1 MDAATESQSPNSS
14 MLLAID
20 IGNTCIDIGLLVGD
34 APVFRYKCS
43 TAPPAE
49 VGLQRLLAPLDAPP
63 LGAVVGSVVAELGTA
78 YAEACRGLSAGPV
91 LQASSAWDWGL
102 RLDYDDPAQLGVDRL
117 AAAAA
122 AHRAAPAGQ
131 AAVVVDAGTALTV
144 DAIDAE
150 GIFRGGA
157 IAPGLRLGLDALSAG
172 TSLLP
177 HVEFAGEPPLLG
189 KNTADGLRS
198 GALHGSAAL
207 VEGLCVR
214 MMAALDSPVAV
225 FLTGGDGPLLQPHI
239 AAVHTCDPD
248 LVLRG
253 LALAYRRRTA

>member
-1 MDAATESQSPNSS
+1 

-34 APVFRYKCS
+34 DLVFHHKFP
-43 TAPPAE
+43 TAPPSDAD
-49 VGLQRLLAPLDAPP
+49 LQRLLAPLATPP
-63 LGAVVGSVVAELGTA
+63 IGAVIGSVVAELGAA
-78 YAEACRGLSAGPV
+78 YAEACRDFSSGPV

-102 RLDYDDPAQLGVDRL
+102 HIDYDDPARIGVDRL

-122 AHRAAPAGQ
+122 ARRAAPAGR

-150 GIFRGGA
+150 GTFCGGA
-157 IAPGLRLGLDALSAG
+157 IAPGLRLGLNALSAG
-172 TSLLP
+172 TSFLP
-177 HVEFAGEPPLLG
+177 QVELAATTPLLG
-189 KNTADGLRS
+189 KNTTDGLCS

-207 VEGLCVR
+207 VEGLCAR
-214 MMAALDSPVAV
+214 IAAALDSSVAI

>member
-1 MDAATESQSPNSS
+1 

-34 APVFRYKCS
+34 DPVFHHKFP
-43 TAPPAE
+43 TAPPSDAD
-49 VGLQRLLAPLDAPP
+49 LQRLLAPLAAPP
-63 LGAVVGSVVAELGTA
+63 IGAVIGSVVAELGAA
-78 YAEACRGLSAGPV
+78 YAEACRDFSSGPV

-102 RLDYDDPAQLGVDRL
+102 HIDYDNPARIGVDRL

-122 AHRAAPAGQ
+122 ARRAAPAER

-150 GIFRGGA
+150 GTFCGGA
-157 IAPGLRLGLDALSAG
+157 IAPGLRLGLNALSAG
-172 TSLLP
+172 TSFLP
-177 HVEFAGEPPLLG
+177 QVELAATTPLLG
-189 KNTADGLRS
+189 KNTTDGLCS

-207 VEGLCVR
+207 VEGLCAR
-214 MMAALDSPVAV
+214 IAAALDSPVAL

-239 AAVHTCDPD
+239 AAVHTCDPN

>member
-1 MDAATESQSPNSS
+1 

-20 IGNTCIDIGLLVGD
+20 IGNTCIDIGLLAGD
-34 APVFRYKCS
+34 STVFHHKFPTVPPVDG
-43 TAPPAE
+43 
-49 VGLQRLLAPLDAPP
+49 GLQRLLAPLAAPP
-63 LGAVVGSVVAELGTA
+63 VGVVIGSVVAELGAA
-78 YAEACRGLSAGPV
+78 YAEACRGLSSGPV
-91 LQASSAWDWGL
+91 LQARSTWDWGL
-102 RLDYDDPAQLGVDRL
+102 HIDYDDPARLGVDRL

-122 AHRAAPAGQ
+122 AHRAATVGR

-150 GIFRGGA
+150 GTFRGGA
-157 IAPGLRLGLDALSAG
+157 IALGLRLGLNALSTG
-172 TSLLP
+172 TSFLP
-177 HVEFAGEPPLLG
+177 QVELATTTPLLG
-189 KNTADGLRS
+189 KNTTDGLGS

-214 MMAALDSPVAV
+214 MAAVLDSPIAI
-225 FLTGGDGPLLQPHI
+225 FLTGGDAPLLQPHI

-253 LALAYRRRTA
+253 LALAYRQRTS

>member
-20 IGNTCIDIGLLVGD
+20 IGNTCIDIGLLAGD
-34 APVFRYKCS
+34 NPVFRYKCS
-43 TAPPAE
+43 TAPPAQ
-49 VGLQRLLAPLDAPP
+49 VGLQRLLAPLAAPR
-63 LGAVVGSVVAELGTA
+63 LGVVVGSVVAELGAA
-78 YAEACRGLSAGPV
+78 YAEACRGLATGPV

-102 RLDYDDPAQLGVDRL
+102 CIDYDDPAQLGVDRL

-122 AHRAAPAGQ
+122 AHRAAPA

-150 GIFRGGA
+150 GTFRGGA
-157 IAPGLRLGLDALSAG
+157 IAPGLRLGLNALSAG

-177 HVEFAGEPPLLG
+177 PVEFAGAPPLLG
-189 KNTADGLRS
+189 KNAADGLRS

-207 VEGLCVR
+207 VEGLCAR
-214 MMAALDSPVAV
+214 MTAALDGRVAV

>member
-1 MDAATESQSPNSS
+1 

-20 IGNTCIDIGLLVGD
+20 IGNTCIDIGLLAGD
-34 APVFRYKCS
+34 DPVFHHKYPTVS
-43 TAPPAE
+43 PDDAD
-49 VGLQRLLAPLDAPP
+49 LQRLLASLAAPP
-63 LGAVVGSVVAELGTA
+63 AGAVIGSVVAGLGAA
-78 YAEACRGLSAGPV
+78 YAEACRGLSSGPI

-102 RLDYDDPAQLGVDRL
+102 HIDYDDPARIGVDRL

-122 AHRAAPAGQ
+122 AHRATPDGR

-144 DAIDAE
+144 DAISAE
-150 GIFRGGA
+150 GTFLGGA
-157 IAPGLRLGLDALSAG
+157 IAPGLRLGLNALSAG
-172 TSLLP
+172 TSFLP
-177 HVEFAGEPPLLG
+177 QVELAATTPLLG
-189 KNTADGLRS
+189 KNTPDGLCS

-207 VEGLCVR
+207 VEGLCTR
-214 MMAALDSPVAV
+214 MAAALGSPVAI
-225 FLTGGDGPLLQPHI
+225 FLTGGDAPLLQPHI

>member
-1 MDAATESQSPNSS
+1 
-14 MLLAID
+14 MLLVLD
-20 IGNTCIDIGLLVGD
+20 IGNTCIDIGLLAGD
-34 APVFRYKCS
+34 APVFRYKCP

-49 VGLQRLLAPLDAPP
+49 VGLQRLLAPLGAPP
-63 LGAVVGSVVAELGTA
+63 LGAVIGSVVAELGAA
-78 YAEACRGLSAGPV
+78 YAGACRGLATGPV

-102 RLDYDDPAQLGVDRL
+102 CIDYDDPAQLGVDRL
-117 AAAAA
+117 AAATA
-122 AHRAAPAGQ
+122 AHRAAPA

-150 GIFRGGA
+150 GTFRGGA
-157 IAPGLRLGLDALSAG
+157 IAPGLGLGLNALSAG

-177 HVEFAGEPPLLG
+177 QVEFAAATPLLG
-189 KNTADGLRS
+189 RNTAAGLRS

-207 VEGLCVR
+207 VEGLCTR
-214 MMAALDSPVAV
+214 MAAALDSRVAV

-253 LALAYRRRTA
+253 LALAYRRRIA

>member
-1 MDAATESQSPNSS
+1 

-20 IGNTCIDIGLLVGD
+20 IGNTCIDIGLLAGD
-34 APVFRYKCS
+34 APVFRYKCA
-43 TAPPAE
+43 TAAPAD

-63 LGAVVGSVVAELGTA
+63 LGAVVGSVVAELGAA
-78 YAEACRGLSAGPV
+78 YAEACRALAAGPV

-102 RLDYDDPAQLGVDRL
+102 HIAYDDPVQLGVDRL

-122 AHRAAPAGQ
+122 AHRADPG

-150 GIFRGGA
+150 GTFRGGA
-157 IAPGLRLGLDALSAG
+157 MAPGLRLGLNALSAG

-177 HVEFAGEPPLLG
+177 QVEFAGAPPLLG
-189 KNTADGLRS
+189 RNTADGLRS

-207 VEGLCVR
+207 VEGLCSR
-214 MMAALDSPVAV
+214 MAAALDSRVAV

-239 AAVHTCDPD
+239 AAIHTCDPD